1 MLYFLMMILC
11 IIYISKV
18 SFDFIYELPK
28 IVYSFL
34 ISFVVNNILGIF
46 ALSSGDIIEFKQNI
60 SKYNLTKGGNIL
72 MKKLKNKFCFYFILS
87 IILLLCFLYY
97 LSMFFAIYIN
107 TQLYLLK
114 DTLISF
120 GLGFIYPFVTYLIPE
135 LFRIRALSN
144 PAKQGIYLYRINKL
158 FPYF

>member
-1 MLYFLMMILC
+1 
-11 IIYISKV
+11 
-18 SFDFIYELPK
+18 
-28 IVYSFL
+28 
-34 ISFVVNNILGIF
+34 
-46 ALSSGDIIEFKQNI
+46 
-60 SKYNLTKGGNIL
+60 